1 MDTIIKIYLIMIMI
15 ILVLIIIIIILKLY
29 TVIHH
34 GKPIIDVKKS
44 RFSAISSV
52 VGIIFW
58 VLMIIAFGILA
69 YINYRNNTYIN
80 ILSNIIWIEISI
92 FNTIRILK
100 SSGIRENG
108 IYGSGHFYKW
118 SKVQNYN
125 WILPTTIQFEVNTF
139 FKTNYSFEFTI
150 EEELK
155 SKVNETVQ
163 KYVL

>member
-1 MDTIIKIYLIMIMI
+1 MDTIIKIYQIMI
-15 ILVLIIIIIILKLY
+15 IFVLIIIIIKLY

-34 GKPIIDVKKS
+34 GKLIVKTKKS
-44 RFSAISSV
+44 RFSPIWRV

-58 VLMIIAFGILA
+58 VLLIISWGILV
-69 YINYRNNTYIN
+69 YLNYQNNNYIN
-80 ILSNIIWIEISI
+80 ILNNIIWIEFSI
-92 FNTIRILK
+92 FNLIGTLE

-108 IYGSGHFYKW
+108 INRSGKFYKW
-118 SKVQNYN
+118 SKVQSYS

-150 EEELK
+150 KEELK

-163 KYVL
+163 KHVF